1 MAYTRGNLAVKEQ
14 TARREQ
20 QSSKYRETTKVVT
33 RRAPLPVREKLLY
46 MLTVVFCVAVMGGLM
61 MQNSRLYNIKRQMYN
76 LDKQIQVLNVEI
88 KELSVQKEM
97 LEEKIPEKAAE
108 LGYVQPDEE
117 GFHYDVSSNGANSAG
132 QQDQITTAQ
141 K

>member
-20 QSSKYRETTKVVT
+20 QSPKYRETTKVVT

-46 MLTVVFCVAVMGGLM
+46 MLTVVFCVAVMGGLL
-61 MQNSRLYNIKRQMYN
+61 MQNSQLYNIKRQMYN
-76 LDKQIQVLNVEI
+76 LDKEIQTLNVEVKEMSI
-88 KELSVQKEM
+88 KKEM

-117 GFHYDVSSNGANSAG
+117 GFHIAR
-132 QQDQITTAQ
+132 

>member
-1 MAYTRGNLAVKEQ
+1 
-14 TARREQ
+14 
-20 QSSKYRETTKVVT
+20 
-33 RRAPLPVREKLLY
+33 